1 MVLKRKLNEI
11 DGKKKKHTK
20 KKIIKEN
27 KIAQLD
33 FMLHISF
40 YISDSFCTYK

>member
-11 DGKKKKHTK
+11 DGKKKKHQ

-33 FMLHISF
+33 IMLHISF
-40 YISDSFCTYK
+40 CISDSFCTYK

>member
-11 DGKKKKHTK
+11 DGEKKKKHQ

-33 FMLHISF
+33 IMLHISF